1 MNKVSH
7 QRYNINQTECMIWP
21 FLSLHGRRSFPGLP
35 DFRDRLP
42 CRLAISGSSD
52 FDIFP
57 ARMQPDPPNH
67 SGRRFKKHIP
77 GYWSRE
83 GTGTN
88 SEMVQIPVCK
98 ACSTSYRILGEF
110 LDKIYRKYNESF
122 G

>member
-57 ARMQPDPPNH
+57 GIIQPDPPNH
-67 SGRRFKKHIP
+67 RLIVVEDLRNIFP
-77 GYWSRE
+77 GHARAL
-83 GTGTN
+83 
-88 SEMVQIPVCK
+88 VQIPK
-98 ACSTSYRILGEF
+98 HFQNSGM
-110 LDKIYRKYNESF
+110 
-122 G
+122 